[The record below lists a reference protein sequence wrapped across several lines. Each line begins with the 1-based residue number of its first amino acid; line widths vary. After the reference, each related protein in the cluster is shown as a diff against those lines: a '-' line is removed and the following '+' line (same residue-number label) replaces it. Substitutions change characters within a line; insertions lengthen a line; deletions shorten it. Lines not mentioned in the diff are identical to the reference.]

1 LSNLNSANLKLIF
14 ELSKRDFK
22 IRYLGSLLGI
32 YWNVLHP
39 VVLIAIYTLIFS
51 KVMGAR
57 LGHSSDNWSY
67 SLYLCAALLPWNAF
81 SETFNRSVVV
91 LVDNAGF
98 LKKMVFPT
106 YILFLSTLLTS
117 LINFAITLTVYLVV
131 LLSLGRLHLEFLPV
145 YLVFALGFNFLGMFL
160 GMGIGCLN
168 VFLRDFQQLTAI
180 IFQLW
185 FWFTPIVYLTDHLPG
200 IAQKLLWFNPAFGFV
215 EALHESLYFGRM
227 PSIKVVGVS
236 LLSLILAAAIGV
248 FVYKKAEPLVRD
260 EL

>member
-1 LSNLNSANLKLIF
+1 MYSENLKLVL

-39 VVLIAIYTLIFS
+39 IVLIAIYTLIFS
-51 KVMGAR
+51 KVMGSR

-81 SETFNRSVVV
+81 SETFNRSVVA
-91 LVDNAGF
+91 LVDNSAF

-117 LINFAITLTVYLVV
+117 LINFAITLTVYLIV
-131 LLSLGRLHLEFLPV
+131 LLCLGRLHMDLLPI
-145 YLVFALGFNFLGMFL
+145 YLLFGLGFNFLGMFL
-160 GMGIGCLN
+160 GMGLGCLN

-185 FWFTPIVYLTDHLPG
+185 FWFTPIVYLTDHLPTV
-200 IAQKLLWFNPAFGFV
+200 AQKLLWFNPAFSFI
-215 EALHESLYFGRM
+215 EALHETLYFGRM
-227 PSIKVVGVS
+227 PSIQAIAIS
-236 LLSLILAAAIGV
+236 FLSLTLAGAVGI
-248 FVYKKAEPLVRD
+248 FIYKKAEPLVRD